1 MLFFKTFELNAS
13 IANSIFFSGER
24 RDITIQTSSLE
35 EEEEEIMNYQI
46 VNKKNWMREEE
57 DEDEDEK
64 EELIA
69 G

>member
-1 MLFFKTFELNAS
+1 MKF
-13 IANSIFFSGER
+13 
-24 RDITIQTSSLE
+24 
-35 EEEEEIMNYQI
+35 EEEIMNYQI

-69 G
+69 GGAVE

>member
-1 MLFFKTFELNAS
+1 
-13 IANSIFFSGER
+13 
-24 RDITIQTSSLE
+24 
-35 EEEEEIMNYQI
+35 MNYQI

-69 G
+69 VGAVE

>member
-1 MLFFKTFELNAS
+1 L
-13 IANSIFFSGER
+13 ER
-24 RDITIQTSSLE
+24 REIKFK
-35 EEEEEIMNYQI
+35 EEIMNYQI

-69 G
+69 GGAVE

>member
-1 MLFFKTFELNAS
+1 
-13 IANSIFFSGER
+13 
-24 RDITIQTSSLE
+24 
-35 EEEEEIMNYQI
+35 MNYQI